1 MKNPSSTIFR
11 NCLTIILGSFVYSV
25 AVNDLLLPHQIGEG
39 GVTGL
44 TAIGYYALHIQ
55 PAITNIVLNT
65 IILLISFKLLDKK
78 TIFYSIW
85 CVIWISFFLKM
96 PSILHYHTQ
105 QTLIPAIIAGV
116 FMGIA
121 LGLIY
126 RANGTIAGSTIIAS
140 ILNKYFGIQTGTAML
155 LCDLVV
161 ALPSG
166 LIIGTERMFLTVIE
180 LYISAVVLNIF
191 NNMFGAKYSLKII
204 TPNVEQMSA
213 ALSDQLKQGITMVHT
228 HGYYSG
234 EKRAMIYIICTKK
247 QSAQLFFLIERID
260 PDAMIV
266 IEQVHSVAGHEL
278 NMLK

>member
-1 MKNPSSTIFR
+1 MQKTTM
-11 NCLTIILGSFVYSV
+11 TIIRKCLLIMLGSFIYSV
-25 AVNDLLLPHQIGEG
+25 AINSLLLPHQIGEG

-55 PAITNIVLNT
+55 PALTNIVLNS
-65 IILLISFKLLDKK
+65 IILLIGFKLLDKK
-78 TIFYSIW
+78 TIFYSLW
-85 CVIWISFFLKM
+85 CVIWISIFLKL
-96 PSILHYHTQ
+96 PPIFQYHTK

-126 RANGTIAGSTIIAS
+126 RADGTIAGSTIIAS
-140 ILNKYFGIQTGTAML
+140 ILNKYLGIQTGSAML
-155 LCDLVV
+155 FCDLLV
-161 ALPSG
+161 AIPSG
-166 LIIGTERMFLTVIE
+166 FIIGTERMFLTMIE

-191 NNMFGAKYSLKII
+191 NDMFGAKYSIKII
-204 TPNVEQMSA
+204 TPKVEQMSA

-234 EKRAMIYIICTKK
+234 EQRAMIYIICSKK
-247 QSAQLFFLIERID
+247 QSAKLFPLIEQID
-260 PDAMIV
+260 PNAMIV
-266 IEQVHSVAGHEL
+266 LEQVHSVAGHQL

>member
-1 MKNPSSTIFR
+1 
-11 NCLTIILGSFVYSV
+11 LGSFVYSV

-65 IILLISFKLLDKK
+65 IILLIGFKLLDKK

-204 TPNVEQMSA
+204 TPKVEQMSA